1 MFSSLLFTFKR
12 VSMIRTISSQALFSG
27 YYKAFKDYLQPIL
40 QTFALALPILLAY
53 DDQKRTALIVGVVYS
68 LLYGATA
75 FASSRSGKLADRF
88 GELATPLN
96 ITLVVGI
103 TLGLVSGLLLHLSYA
118 ALAVAL
124 YLGIY
129 ILENLRKPMGIAYV
143 SERMD
148 QTSLASGLS
157 VESQAESLFAAGIAL
172 LLGWMST
179 RYGVGLGILIVSAI
193 CLGLG
198 LLLKLP
204 KESQVLQK
212 S

>member
-1 MFSSLLFTFKR
+1 M
-12 VSMIRTISSQALFSG
+12 
-27 YYKAFKDYLQPIL
+27 
-40 QTFALALPILLAY
+40 
-53 DDQKRTALIVGVVYS
+53 
-68 LLYGATA
+68 
-75 FASSRSGKLADRF
+75 
-88 GELATPLN
+88 
-96 ITLVVGI
+96 
-103 TLGLVSGLLLHLSYA
+103 LHLSYA